1 MTVRKTAATL
11 VVALPLVAAA
21 TSAMAEQNY
30 ITTNWKET
38 KLSMN
43 ECLDRAADAIRGAGG
58 WGKVLNT
65 SDARHGIRG
74 LYTAQI
80 RCIPD
85 KEIVIFV
92 VAGPSNITEKYTD
105 QLVDHF

>member
-1 MTVRKTAATL
+1 
-11 VVALPLVAAA
+11 
-21 TSAMAEQNY
+21 
-30 ITTNWKET
+30 
-38 KLSMN
+38 MN
-43 ECLDRAADAIRGAGG
+43 ECFDRAADAIRGAGG

-65 SDARHGIRG
+65 SDARHGLRG

-105 QLVDHF
+105 QLVDHFYRGRPRPAARRSEATGDQSQSRALRRRIDPVD